1 MADSSAIISLSL
13 PSYTIRVRTI
23 SKFGTT
29 LIPSLLELD
38 CILNLDYYEITHPK
52 NIEKGFLAFLDKT
65 EDQPSSNSLLSQIQT
80 FLSSQSRLITA
91 TSPLSLETIFFIIPF
106 RNSNLLG
113 LYKFEMEEVLGNS
126 LEKYQQF
133 INNLQSGQ
141 ELLRNTFLD
150 FQNKL
155 QNFEKTS
162 NSLFS
167 KCEVVA
173 NNCKKTTKQLHSF
186 KREIRTLYKE
196 FSILEKNFQ
205 KYECVQCK
213 SNTKNVIFLPCG
225 HVVLCTKCL
234 KEDFKIVVEF
244 PVIENTLK
252 CSTCGKCVEQTL
264 RYSSKQL

>member
-13 PSYTIRVRTI
+13 PSYTITVRTI
-23 SKFGTT
+23 PKFGTT

-52 NIEKGFLAFLDKT
+52 NIEKGFLAFLDKI
-65 EDQPSSNSLLSQIQT
+65 EDQPLSNSMLSQMQL

-91 TSPLSLETIFFIIPF
+91 TSPLSLKTIFFIIPF

-126 LEKYQQF
+126 LEKYLQF
-133 INNLQSGQ
+133 IKNLQSGQ
-141 ELLRNTFLD
+141 DLLRNTFKD

-155 QNFEKTS
+155 RNYQTTS

-167 KCEVVA
+167 NCEVFA
-173 NNCKKTTKQLHSF
+173 DNCRKNTKQLHSF

-205 KYECVQCK
+205 QFECMQCK
-213 SNTKNVIFLPCG
+213 SNSKNVIFLPCG

-252 CSTCGKCVEQTL
+252 CIACGKYVEKTI